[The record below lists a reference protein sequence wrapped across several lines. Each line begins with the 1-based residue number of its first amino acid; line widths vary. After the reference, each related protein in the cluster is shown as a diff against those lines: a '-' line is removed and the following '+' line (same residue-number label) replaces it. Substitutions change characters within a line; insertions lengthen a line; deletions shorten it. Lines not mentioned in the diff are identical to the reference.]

1 MRLIFISLLLCSQA
15 PKPALYG
22 LGGGGGGLMKLL
34 QFLVT
39 LLSVKM
45 DNHKQIHT
53 FSYSV
58 MVV

>member
-15 PKPALYG
+15 PKPAVYG
-22 LGGGGGGLMKLL
+22 LGGGGLMKLL

-39 LLSVKM
+39 LLSVKT
-45 DNHKQIHT
+45 DNHKQMRT